1 MNRYPLWRYLVIGF
15 ALITS
20 VVYTLPN
27 FFGEV
32 PAVQISSLKAT
43 ARIDTP
49 VMALFKKT
57 LKANAI
63 QLDGIFTDPN
73 SIKVRFKD
81 TDTQLKA
88 KDVLDRALNPDRE
101 SPSFILALNLIS
113 DSPAWFTA
121 VNALPMYLGLD
132 LRAGIHFLLQVDLK
146 AALNKRLDGQVA
158 YIRNA
163 LREKQKAY

>member
-15 ALITS
+15 ALVAS
-20 VVYTLPN
+20 VMYTLPN

-43 ARIDTP
+43 ARVDTTLMEM
-49 VMALFKKT
+49 VEKT
-57 LKANAI
+57 LKANSI
-63 QLDGIFTDPN
+63 QLDGMFTDPN
-73 SIKVRFKD
+73 SIKVRFRD

-88 KDVLDRALNPDRE
+88 KDVLDQALNPNRE

-121 VNALPMYLGLD
+121 INALPMYLGLD
-132 LRAGIHFLLQVDLK
+132 LR
-146 AALNKRLDGQVA
+146 
-158 YIRNA
+158 
-163 LREKQKAY
+163 